1 MTDRIPPGPIEP
13 FEALG
18 GCPPPQSRPSDHERS
33 FGTPLLFDLTLLQEE
48 REKREERPGPP
59 TVYYLASMVPSPR
72 RVSHWRTVA
81 GFGGVILAGVAL
93 GLLLAVL
100 LL

>member
-1 MTDRIPPGPIEP
+1 MTDRVPPGSIEP

-18 GCPPPQSRPSDHERS
+18 GCSPTQPRPSDYERS

-48 REKREERPGPP
+48 REEHPRPP
-59 TVYYLASMVPSPR
+59 TVYYLAAMVPSPQ
-72 RVSHWRTVA
+72 RVSPWRTVA
-81 GFGGVILAGVAL
+81 GFGGVILAGLGL